1 MERGTAVDGSA
12 PGRGWPRAAGL
23 LGVVLAMAAVNSVN
37 AGVLIAVPLLALL
50 VWHGLRGFGVV
61 LAAVVAVVVV
71 AAGTRD
77 GIWFAERAW
86 SVLVAGSFLALTMML
101 PAWRLSSRVLAAVA
115 GAGAVAAGLLAMRSD
130 AWGALDAA
138 ISGEVRAVTDQQ
150 LSTLRTL
157 GRGQPPSDATV
168 AAVQQLAE
176 TQVAVFPAMIA
187 IASMAALGV
196 AWWIRTRL
204 VGEGD
209 QGLGPLRDFRFN
221 DHLVWLFIGG
231 LLLIFA
237 QWGEALA
244 RLGSNTIVFMSA
256 LYMLRGAAVFV
267 FLSGGMSLL
276 GYLTV
281 LIGLVFAAP
290 VLMGF
295 AVLIGVGDTWLDLRS
310 RVRERTA

>member
-1 MERGTAVDGSA
+1 MVAATP

-23 LGVVLAMAAVNSVN
+23 LGVVLATSIVN

-50 VWHGLRGFGVV
+50 VTRGLRGVGVV
-61 LAAVVAVVVV
+61 MGAILALVVV
-71 AAGTRD
+71 ASGTRD
-77 GIWFAERAW
+77 GIWYAERAW
-86 SVLVAGSFLALTMML
+86 SVLLAGSFVAFTMIV
-101 PAWRLSSRVLAAVA
+101 PAWRLSSRALAAVA
-115 GAGAVAAGLLAMRSD
+115 VAAVAAAALLAVRSD

-138 ISGEVRAVTDQQ
+138 ISGQVRASSDQ
-150 LSTLRTL
+150 TLATLTTL
-157 GRGQPPSDATV
+157 GRGEPPSE
-168 AAVQQLAE
+168 AVVTAMQQLAE
-176 TQVAVFPAMIA
+176 TQASVFPAMIG
-187 IASMAALGV
+187 IASLAALAV

-237 QWGEALA
+237 QWGDALV
-244 RLGSNTIVFMSA
+244 RLGSNAIVFMAA

-267 FLSGGMSLL
+267 FLSGGMSFL
-276 GYLTV
+276 GYVTV
-281 LIGLVFAAP
+281 LVGLIVAAP
-290 VLMGF
+290 VLMGM
-295 AVLIGVGDTWLDLRS
+295 AVLLGVGDTWLDLRS